1 MLQHQHTCQE
11 KLHKIILCC
20 SIRVLMRR
28 CVEELLEANLT
39 ALDEKGKGICPFTY
53 HTKLI
58 LQIYSPYL
66 PWDEH

>member
-20 SIRVLMRR
+20 PIRVLMRR

-39 ALDEKGKGICPFTY
+39 ALDEKGKGTY
-53 HTKLI
+53 PLIYRTKLI

>member
-1 MLQHQHTCQE
+1 
-11 KLHKIILCC
+11 
-20 SIRVLMRR
+20 MRR

-39 ALDEKGKGICPFTY
+39 ALDEKGKGTCPLTY
-53 HTKLI
+53 RTKLI